1 MYDKEAHFFHSRG
14 AFYLDNEEDV
24 LKRDTT
30 GATLEDRFD
39 KTVSL
44 LIFNRFCNKSIS
56 SHAFLPPGAAQGYAS
71 EELWSVVTDEI
82 HTSG

>member
-1 MYDKEAHFFHSRG
+1 MRSLIYITPLFHPRG

-44 LIFNRFCNKSIS
+44 LILDLRF
-56 SHAFLPPGAAQGYAS
+56 
-71 EELWSVVTDEI
+71 
-82 HTSG
+82 